1 MNSFYYVSLSHSG
14 ALGIEGKD
22 KCGFSDVRVGA
33 FDVSSGG
40 LLLLLIVLV
49 VIIMILCTSVKVYL
63 EDSCLLLMLIP
74 VVVLTVIVAIGVV
87 ANVLFSFI
95 SVVKVVYGDYEMW
108 NPASIDCSS
117 PSFLSA
123 FTYVTAEF
131 VLIAVIILI
140 VGGLFFW
147 RCCCKQQ

>member
-1 MNSFYYVSLSHSG
+1 MDSFYYVLLSHSG

-49 VIIMILCTSVKVYL
+49 VTIMILCTSVKVYL

-108 NPASIDCSS
+108 NPANINCSS

-131 VLIAVIILI
+131 ILIALSII
-140 VGGLFFW
+140 VGGFFFW
-147 RCCCKQQ
+147 RYCCQQQ

>member
-1 MNSFYYVSLSHSG
+1 MNSFYYVLLSHSG

-22 KCGFSDVRVGA
+22 KCGLSDVRVGA

-49 VIIMILCTSVKVYL
+49 IIIMILYTSVKVYL
-63 EDSCLLLMLIP
+63 EKSCFAFMLCP
-74 VVVLTVIVAIGVV
+74 VVALIVIVVAGII

-108 NPASIDCSS
+108 NPANISCSS

-131 VLIAVIILI
+131 ILIALSII
-140 VGGLFFW
+140 VGGFFFW
-147 RCCCKQQ
+147 RCCCQQQ